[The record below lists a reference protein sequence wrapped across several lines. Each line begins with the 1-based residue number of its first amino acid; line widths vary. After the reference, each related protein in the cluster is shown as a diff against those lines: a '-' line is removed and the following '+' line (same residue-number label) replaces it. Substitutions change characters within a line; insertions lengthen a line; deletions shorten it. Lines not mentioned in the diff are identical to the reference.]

1 MSSFGRTTSVPP
13 RRSSPRASTTS
24 RTPSPRASLS
34 TPRAAPHIVEP
45 PPHVV
50 ANTVV
55 VVAPAPPPRKERP
68 AIARCIALAW
78 DRCAIAAFVSTMR
91 RLYVL
96 ALSLVFLCELDASSA
111 VLPFAVLA
119 NVSTILSFLTRA
131 EVVTCPLVTAASGMI
146 SLSMLIT
153 YWTVV
158 LIVGT
163 DGIDRTPRPFLLHRQ
178 LAFYVLVP
186 IDAFVYA
193 NGCRMYANFAA
204 AWYTLAIML
213 TYAAYALSGPVPYPL
228 LDDFDAEART
238 GIVVGACLGVPLLH
252 VLYVAFF
259 RFAFGYS

>member
-1 MSSFGRTTSVPP
+1 
-13 RRSSPRASTTS
+13 
-24 RTPSPRASLS
+24 
-34 TPRAAPHIVEP
+34 
-45 PPHVV
+45 
-50 ANTVV
+50 
-55 VVAPAPPPRKERP
+55 
-68 AIARCIALAW
+68 
-78 DRCAIAAFVSTMR
+78 MR